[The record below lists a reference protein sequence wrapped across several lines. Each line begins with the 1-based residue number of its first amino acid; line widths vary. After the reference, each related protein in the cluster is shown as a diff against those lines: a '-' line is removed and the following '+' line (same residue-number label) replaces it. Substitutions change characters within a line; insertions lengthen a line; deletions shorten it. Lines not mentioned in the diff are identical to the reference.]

1 MWQMKE
7 EASDNMEAS
16 NVPGKAICSYED
28 NEYLHGKAGMGH
40 VVRIINNSMIFRKK
54 AFHVN
59 ISKNFMKIY

>member
-1 MWQMKE
+1 MNQD
-7 EASDNMEAS
+7 AT
-16 NVPGKAICSYED
+16 KAICSYED

-54 AFHVN
+54 AFHGN